1 VLGYFLVVHQA
12 RKAKYVFPAFAFLLT
27 HSPPPRVH
35 SRIPWKLTQ
44 RMILNLVVSASI
56 GLVPGIGDILLA
68 SFRANVRNAK
78 LLENFLV
85 VRGERAGKATQTATL
100 QEKRDDCDES
110 RGAER
115 SAEDDPP
122 APPEMALVS
131 PSQSGVVSASDGD
144 KEKEKCT
151 TTASPDAGIMLRP
164 RNTLSLEGVLHR
176 DSRFIE
182 DVS

>member
-1 VLGYFLVVHQA
+1 ML
-12 RKAKYVFPAFAFLLT
+12 
-27 HSPPPRVH
+27 
-35 SRIPWKLTQ
+35 
-44 RMILNLVVSASI
+44 LNLVVSASI

-85 VRGERAGKATQTATL
+85 MRGERAGKATQAATL
-100 QEKRDDCDES
+100 QEKRGDES

-144 KEKEKCT
+144 KEKEKEKEKCT
-151 TTASPDAGIMLRP
+151 TTASPDAGIILRP